1 MFKNFFN
8 FNITNLIKI
17 RLHLG
22 HKNNTLEPRLTSYI
36 YGTRHSIDIFNL
48 NKFWKP
54 YRYLFYNLVHI
65 FFKRNSFFIVGTNK
79 NLPMSSILE
88 TMLTQYPFEN
98 RLKESFY
105 ISGYIDRKWIGG
117 LFSNWKIFIEF
128 IKYLENP
135 FEKLN
140 KKYKFQ
146 RYFWYLKGIK
156 LLEKNPVP
164 DFVIFLDQN
173 KEALKEIQDM
183 QVPLIGLVDSN
194 MNPTSFLYKF
204 FGNNDTFESIDFFF
218 NFLKEA
224 IQEGRLKEQSYFF
237 FYFVNKIKKEIANVD
252 VIKLKRKRW
261 QEYLHNKKNK
271 KYIFRPLKGFT
282 YKTLDKLKTG
292 GGNTQKDTS
301 LNATTVSVN
310 TNTLTISKEIF
321 DKQLSSLENSL
332 KLKNITDNKTKNNE
346 KSLKEK
352 FNYLTKNKN
361 KENTWSLEN
370 KLLRTTNKILRESPP
385 IKK

>member
-22 HKNNTLEPRLTSYI
+22 HKNNNLEPRLTSYI

-65 FFKRNSFFIVGTNK
+65 FFKRNSFFIIGTNK
-79 NLPMSSILE
+79 NLPMASILE
-88 TMLTQYPFEN
+88 NMLTQYPFEN
-98 RLKESFY
+98 RLKQSFY

-183 QVPLIGLVDSN
+183 QIPLIGLVDSN
-194 MNPTSFLYKF
+194 INPNSFLYKF

-224 IQEGRLKEQSYFF
+224 IKEGRLKEQSYFF
-237 FYFVNKIKKEIANVD
+237 YYFVNKIKKEIANVD

-261 QEYLHNKKNK
+261 QEYLYKKKNQ
-271 KYIFRPLKGFT
+271 KYIFKPLKGFK
-282 YKTLDKLKTG
+282 YKTLSGTKSNTLNKDNLNTLPLPSKNLVNFSKTTTPLTQNKSNFNTLNENSSLNKKVKYKSKDTNMLEKELLKT
-292 GGNTQKDTS
+292 
-301 LNATTVSVN
+301 TTKV
-310 TNTLTISKEIF
+310 
-321 DKQLSSLENSL
+321 
-332 KLKNITDNKTKNNE
+332 
-346 KSLKEK
+346 LKERPP
-352 FNYLTKNKN
+352 LTKK
-361 KENTWSLEN
+361 
-370 KLLRTTNKILRESPP
+370 
-385 IKK
+385 